1 MIGLLSLAATLLVA
15 AAPSPPGAPASG
27 AEIQELVSGHMEV
40 VVVETPDC
48 AYCKLFRSRVLPAD
62 EASPQIRDVPVR
74 FIDASGLN
82 DGGVTLSGPVDVVP
96 TTILVRDG
104 IELGRI
110 SGYVGRENFFRSIN
124 YLMAKSR

>member
-1 MIGLLSLAATLLVA
+1 MIGLLSFATALLVA
-15 AAPSPPGAPASG
+15 AAPPSLAVSAPVSEA
-27 AEIQELVSGHMEV
+27 QELVSGHMEV

-48 AYCKLFRSRVLPAD
+48 GYCKLFRSRVLPAY
-62 EASPQIRDVPVR
+62 ETSPQTRDVPVR
-74 FIDASGLN
+74 FINASGLD

-96 TTILVRDG
+96 TAILVRDG

-124 YLMAKSR
+124 HLMATSR